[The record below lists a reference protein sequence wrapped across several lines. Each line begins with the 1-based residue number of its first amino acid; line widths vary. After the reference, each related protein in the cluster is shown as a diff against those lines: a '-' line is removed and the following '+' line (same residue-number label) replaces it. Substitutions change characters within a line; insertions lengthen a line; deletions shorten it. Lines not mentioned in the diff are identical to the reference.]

1 MNKKLTKDELDLIR
15 QMNED
20 SAKYKMALGELE
32 IQKAAILK
40 EVDAV
45 TKIFTDTQKNLAE
58 KYGAD
63 SIINVKTG
71 EVTKQEKDNGNS

>member
-20 SAKYKMALGELE
+20 SRQIQDGFRRVRNTKGSNLE
-32 IQKAAILK
+32 RGRRYNQNIYRYPKK
-40 EVDAV
+40 
-45 TKIFTDTQKNLAE
+45 LAE

-63 SIINVKTG
+63 SVINVKTG